1 MKKSLSPRR
10 EPLGLNKLE
19 QVSWL
24 VLRWSLLNKQ
34 AYTRGDDEEN
44 HLFHADCE
52 RLLPFAMLALC
63 FVSSVRCS
71 SLALL
76 GIWIAWILQSYITF
90 WLASKVPIGSCCIS
104 VGLPWRERMSSQLH
118 LVWYLYSFVL
128 LLLSDQHCSNE
139 CSLSQLL
146 CGVFI
151 CKFHTVPLFQI
162 DAFALT
168 HLRTGLLLSLY
179 ILNSFSEQ
187 NGSTKRYQK
196 F

>member
-1 MKKSLSPRR
+1 MIRR
-10 EPLGLNKLE
+10 TIYFM
-19 QVSWL
+19 QI
-24 VLRWSLLNKQ
+24 
-34 AYTRGDDEEN
+34 
-44 HLFHADCE
+44 CE
-52 RLLPFAMLALC
+52 RLLPFAVLAHC
-63 FVSSVRCS
+63 FLSSVRCS

-76 GIWIAWILQSYITF
+76 CIWIAWVLQSYITF
-90 WLASKVPIGSCCIS
+90 WLASKVPIGSCIS
-104 VGLPWRERMSSQLH
+104 VSLPWRERMSSQMH
-118 LVWYLYSFVL
+118 LVWCLYSFVL
-128 LLLSDQHCSNE
+128 LLLTDQHCSSE

-146 CGVFI
+146 FEVFI